1 MQQIVQMVDFRK
13 KPGEIIDKIYYQKNT
28 FIIQRNKKKMA
39 VLMPIDTYE
48 ALFPEED
55 IETYSNKRIKEFER
69 EDVLAE

>member
-39 VLMPIDTYE
+39 VLMPIDIYE

-55 IETYSNKRIKEFER
+55 IEMYSNKRIKEFER